1 MNPATP
7 CILLD
12 TNIVLDLLLGREPW
26 ARDAAE
32 LLAAVHRRGG
42 RPVVAAHA
50 VTTIFYITARAAGR
64 DRAARAVR
72 ELLELVEVVA
82 VDGALLRRAMTSG
95 LLDFEDAVQAAAA
108 EACGARC
115 IATRNLRDFAA
126 ATVPAMLP
134 GAAMALFTVTH
145 AHPAPHAPPRTT
157 D

>member
-50 VTTIFYITARAAGR
+50 VTTIFHITARAAGR
-64 DRAARAVR
+64 DRAAR
-72 ELLELVEVVA
+72 
-82 VDGALLRRAMTSG
+82 G
-95 LLDFEDAVQAAAA
+95 AAA
-108 EACGARC
+108 
-115 IATRNLRDFAA
+115 
-126 ATVPAMLP
+126 
-134 GAAMALFTVTH
+134 
-145 AHPAPHAPPRTT
+145 
-157 D
+157 